1 MKSSLSTSLFP
12 CFAAIALSKEDLP
25 VERPPTM
32 VFKFGLRR
40 IVPCQK
46 PYSSNFTLSITLYMF
61 FSSGFV
67 D

>member
-46 PYSSNFTLSITLYMF
+46 PSSSKVTLSIT
-61 FSSGFV
+61 
-67 D
+67 